1 MDQSALIE
9 RISTLSQLLLNN
21 QQQLAGIQEVTA
33 GLKQQLETAKQHNIE
48 AEANGSSDAATRVI
62 ELQRETRILNH
73 LIKQYEATIEVIMT
87 KFRLQTVRGGVGP
100 NSKAKAKYADEA
112 DRKLAAEQAANEELR
127 QENIRLQAKLQES
140 IQVMRLALLAYD
152 DADPEGL
159 AQATKTSLIHTVVTN
174 E

>member
-87 KFRLQTVRGGVGP
+87 KFRLQTDLIQKQKQ
-100 NSKAKAKYADEA
+100 SMQIEA